1 MKYLICSD
9 IHGSESAAR
18 KILSFFQ
25 SMECD
30 RLINL
35 GDTLYHGPRN
45 PLPEGH
51 NPKGAAD
58 ALNGIAGKIFSCRGN
73 CDAEV
78 DQMVLDFPTTGDYVQ
93 IVDGG
98 ITLFCTH
105 GHVYAPFVGGTAVVP
120 GAAKPL
126 VEVPAVIFY
135 GHTHVSTLEK
145 TGDGIIVCNPGS
157 SALPKGGT
165 EAGFAVY
172 ENGEVTLFSMSG
184 KKIKSLRF

>member
-1 MKYLICSD
+1 MKLMIASD
-9 IHGSESAAR
+9 IHGSAYFCR
-18 KILSFFQ
+18 KMLDAYKAEQ
-25 SMECD
+25 AE
-30 RLINL
+30 RLLLL
-35 GDTLYHGPRN
+35 GDILYHGPRN
-45 PLPEGH
+45 ELPRDYA
-51 NPKGAAD
+51 PKEVLAM
-58 ALNGIAGKIFSCRGN
+58 LNEHSRRILCVRGN
-73 CDAEV
+73 CDTEV

-98 ITLFCTH
+98 IMLFCTH

-126 VEVPAVIFY
+126 VEAPAVIFY

-157 SALPKGGT
+157 AALPKGGT

>member
-1 MKYLICSD
+1 M
-9 IHGSESAAR
+9 
-18 KILSFFQ
+18 
-25 SMECD
+25 
-30 RLINL
+30 
-35 GDTLYHGPRN
+35 
-45 PLPEGH
+45 
-51 NPKGAAD
+51 
-58 ALNGIAGKIFSCRGN
+58 
-73 CDAEV
+73 
-78 DQMVLDFPTTGDYVQ
+78 
-93 IVDGG
+93 
-98 ITLFCTH
+98 LFCTH

-126 VEVPAVIFY
+126 VEAPAVIFY